1 MLYSQVRSGR
11 RRDSAIW
18 RRQSEAAGPA
28 AGEWVMSVMGK
39 KIKQIREGGYRGR
52 FLNVMVRI
60 GVILQ

>member
-1 MLYSQVRSGR
+1 
-11 RRDSAIW
+11 
-18 RRQSEAAGPA
+18 
-28 AGEWVMSVMGK
+28 MGK